1 MTKLYPSVSRQHKE
15 DLRIVDQPQSLDRY
29 PVKNRP
35 LSFPYPPYRIGREAQ
50 AEIRGGTLGDHLQ
63 WFLTIIEES
72 GDPEVQVVADPVA
85 QLIDDPEARIIID
98 HEARVTIDPE
108 AQVIRMQ
115 KPITIPGATVTDQE
129 VPVMAQGFQLTMNVP
144 KVQRIT
150 DYVAPEAQVMHR
162 IDLGVLVVLALRREG

>member
-108 AQVIRMQ
+108 A
-115 KPITIPGATVTDQE
+115 
-129 VPVMAQGFQLTMNVP
+129 
-144 KVQRIT
+144 RII
-150 DYVAPEAQVMHR
+150 
-162 IDLGVLVVLALRREG
+162 IDH